1 MIGKHRGEKVLVVPA
16 SILVRMG
23 FKEGING
30 SSSTEQKLKAIFD
43 FGDAYFCDRARAEK
57 DESLRQIIPY
67 VIFKHDRAVF
77 SYVRGKGADEKRLK
91 GNRSI
96 GIGGHINPVDTTSV
110 DVSLDFNA
118 YRRALAREINEEIE
132 FFAVGAHDQPKPI
145 AFINDNSNPV
155 GRVHLGIVHLCELP
169 SKCVRRK
176 EEQISESGFLP
187 LTELDRHSIPQ
198 TGGGKREQ
206 LESWSLLC
214 VDYLT
219 G

>member
-1 MIGKHRGEKVLVVPA
+1 MKDKYKGEKVLVIPTNLLTRVG
-16 SILVRMG
+16 I
-23 FKEGING
+23 KEGISG
-30 SSSTEQKLKAIFD
+30 SLTIERELKSLFESGEAL
-43 FGDAYFCDRARAEK
+43 FCNRTLAEK
-57 DESLRQIIPY
+57 DESLKQIIPY
-67 VIFKHDRAVF
+67 VIFKRDHMVF
-77 SYVRGKGADEKRLK
+77 SYVRGKGTGEKRLK

-96 GIGGHINPVDTTSV
+96 GVGGHINPADEINGDMLNPTYEMFKIGM
-110 DVSLDFNA
+110 L
-118 YRRALAREINEEIE
+118 REIDEEVDLMK
-132 FFAVGAHDQPKPI
+132 APMPRPI

-155 GRVHLGIVHLCELP
+155 GRVHLGVVHICDLF
-169 SKCVRRK
+169 SQSVQRK
-176 EEQISESGFLP
+176 EEQISESGFFP

>member
-1 MIGKHRGEKVLVVPA
+1 MIGKHRGEKVLVVHA
-16 SILVRMG
+16 NFLDQMG
-23 FKEGING
+23 LKEGVNG
-30 SSSTEQKLKAIFD
+30 LSSTEKLKVIFD
-43 FGDAYFCDRARAEK
+43 FGNAFFCDRALAEK
-57 DESLRQIIPY
+57 NENLKQIIPY
-67 VIFKHDRAVF
+67 AIFKHDHTVF
-77 SYVRGKGADEKRLK
+77 SYVRGKGTDEKRLK

-96 GIGGHINPVDTTSV
+96 GIGGHINPIDTVGV

-118 YRRALAREINEEIE
+118 YRRALTREINEEVE
-132 FFAVGAHDQPKPI
+132 FFAVGTYDQPKPI
-145 AFINDNSNPV
+145 AFINDNTNPV

-187 LTELDRHSIPQ
+187 LTELDRHSATQ